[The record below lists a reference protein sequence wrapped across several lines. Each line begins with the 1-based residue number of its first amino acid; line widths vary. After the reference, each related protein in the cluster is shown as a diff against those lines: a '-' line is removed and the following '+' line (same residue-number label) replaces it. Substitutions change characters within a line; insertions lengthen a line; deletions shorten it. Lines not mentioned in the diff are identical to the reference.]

1 MCAITASK
9 CGNAAYI
16 YNEFNT
22 GLRAFDGGDIT
33 VETRRKIGIYSLEPT
48 EMHPVW
54 TGHWP

>member
-33 VETRRKIGIYSLEPT
+33 VETRRKIGSLNCLGEWSTPT
-48 EMHPVW
+48 HRSS
-54 TGHWP
+54 